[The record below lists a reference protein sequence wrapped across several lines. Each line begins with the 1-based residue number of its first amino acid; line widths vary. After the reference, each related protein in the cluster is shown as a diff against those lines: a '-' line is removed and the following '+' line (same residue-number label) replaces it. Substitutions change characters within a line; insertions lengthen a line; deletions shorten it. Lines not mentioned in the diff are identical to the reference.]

1 MAAERSTDHDALDP
15 PGTGVLHRR
24 LLAVVGALTVAALV
38 GMVVLW
44 PPADPARPVAP
55 APSYDGVVRSAQV
68 VDCPAD
74 ALVAPRPP
82 CVQAVV
88 EVLDGP
94 DAGATIAVDTGEQGY
109 PSFRAGERVVV
120 TASEGPDGTVLAVSD
135 YDRADALGWLVGLF
149 VVAVLAAG
157 RWHGLR
163 SLVGLGISL
172 VVVTRFLVPAITAGR
187 EPLAVALVGA
197 FVVMLVTLYLAHG
210 FTVKTTA
217 ALLGTAIALTLTAVL
232 GVLAAGATQLTG
244 LSSEDAQLVLA
255 SVGTVDLRGLVL
267 AGLVVG
273 ALGVLDDVTV
283 TQASTVFAV
292 HSADPTQSRRDLFR
306 RSMGVGRDHIAST
319 INTLV
324 LAYAGASIPLLL
336 LLSTSGLPLAEIA
349 NTELVAE
356 QIVIT
361 LVGSVGLIAAV
372 PATTA
377 LAVAVVM
384 ASGGTPST
392 PSTPTAASPPPDG
405 GTDDDVWLASLRPA
419 PPAGRARRPR

>member
-1 MAAERSTDHDALDP
+1 MSYPHDDAPDP
-15 PGTGVLHRR
+15 PGTSQLHRR
-24 LLAVVGALTVAALV
+24 LLVVVGALTLAALV

-44 PPADPARPVAP
+44 PPAAEAP
-55 APSYDGVVRSAQV
+55 AAETTPSYDGVVRSAEV
-68 VDCPAD
+68 VDCPTD
-74 ALVAPRPP
+74 ALTAPQPP
-82 CVQAVV
+82 CVLAVV

-94 DAGATIAVDTGEQGY
+94 EAGATVTVDTGEQGY
-109 PSFRAGERVVV
+109 PSFAAGERVVIA
-120 TASEGPDGTVLAVSD
+120 ASEGPDGIVLAVAD
-135 YDRADALGWLVGLF
+135 YDRGTALGWLVGLF

-172 VVVTRFLVPAITAGR
+172 LVVTRFLVPAITAGR

-197 FVVMLVTLYLAHG
+197 FVVMLVTLYLCHG
-210 FTVKTTA
+210 FNVKTTA
-217 ALLGTAIALTLTAVL
+217 ALLGTAAALTLTAVL
-232 GVLAAGATQLTG
+232 GVLAAAATRLTG

-283 TQASTVFAV
+283 SQASTVFAV
-292 HSADPTQSRRDLFR
+292 HSADPTQTPAALFR
-306 RSMGVGRDHIAST
+306 RSIGVGRDHIAST
-319 INTLV
+319 VNTLV

-336 LLSTSGLPLAEIA
+336 LLSTSGLPIAQIA

-361 LVGSVGLIAAV
+361 LVGSVGIIAAV
-372 PATTA
+372 PLTTA
-377 LAVAVVM
+377 LAVAVATARGLGPAP
-384 ASGGTPST
+384 ASTTRTG
-392 PSTPTAASPPPDG
+392 ARPDD
-405 GTDDDVWLASLRPA
+405 TDEDDWIASLRAA
-419 PPAGRARRPR
+419 PTPSRARRPR